1 MTTHVIT
8 ATSAP
13 SLGDVRQAGAGD
25 WVVVRRSAV
34 GRKDFAKYWEAV
46 GVAFKRGAVVDVVNR
61 EAV

>member
-13 SLGDVRQAGAGD
+13 ALGDIRQAGAGD

-34 GRKDFAKYWEAV
+34 GRKDFAKYWDAA
-46 GVAFKRGAVVDVVNR
+46 GAAFRRGARVSVINR
-61 EAV
+61 EGN